1 MKVKL
6 PYAWNIHFY
15 CPSIKETQHTTL
27 INENLNI
34 PIKVRQLIENNELQL
49 CQNISKYMDAWLDN
63 GNAVSKMLSWK
74 FNSF

>member
-34 PIKVRQLIENNELQL
+34 PIKVRQLIENNSVLPTNCVITKETDT
-49 CQNISKYMDAWLDN
+49 IMSKYIKVYGCMVGQW
-63 GNAVSKMLSWK
+63 
-74 FNSF
+74 